1 MPNIRGGKSYKKS
14 KGKTKFGEDEEVAY
28 LEIAKDQMVGRI
40 LKLLGNLNATVYCQ
54 DNKQRICKICRSIK
68 KSVRFDMGD
77 IVLISLRDCEVS
89 SDELAKGVRGSK
101 GDILDRFHPKQF
113 KQLKDEGINS
123 AIFLTLD
130 SVNEMAQKVEKGD
143 LAGALAVAETA
154 QEDIFDR
161 SGTKEDGESEESEV
175 DLEAPQ
181 NTVQQAG
188 KKEAIVVDKRNKV
201 SNRVEKKDDDYIDID
216 DI

>member
-14 KGKTKFGEDEEVAY
+14 KGKTKFGEDDEVAF
-28 LEIAKDQMVGRI
+28 LEISKDQMVGRV
-40 LKLLGNLNATVYCQ
+40 LKLLGNLNATIYCQ
-54 DNKQRICKICRSIK
+54 DNKQRVCKICRSIK
-68 KSVRFDMGD
+68 KSVRFEVGD

-89 SDELAKGVRGSK
+89 NDELAKGIRGSR
-101 GDILDRFHPKQF
+101 GDILDKFHPKQF
-113 KQLKDEGINS
+113 KELKDDGINS

-130 SVNEMAQKVEKGD
+130 SVNQMALKVENGD
-143 LAGALAVAETA
+143 LAGALAVAENA

-161 SGTKEDGESEESEV
+161 TGQKDDESEESEI

-181 NTVQQAG
+181 NVILQAG
-188 KKEAIVVDKRNKV
+188 KVDKRNKV
-201 SNRVEKKDDDYIDID
+201 SKRVEKKDEEINID

>member
-54 DNKQRICKICRSIK
+54 DNKQRLCKICRSIK
-68 KSVRFDMGD
+68 KSVRFDVGD
-77 IVLISLRDCEVS
+77 VVLISLRDCEVS
-89 SDELAKGVRGSK
+89 TAELAKGVRGDK

-113 KQLKDEGINS
+113 KELKEEGINP
-123 AIFLTLD
+123 AIFLTLS
-130 SVNEMAQKVEKGD
+130 SVNEMAIKVVNGD
-143 LAGALAVAETA
+143 LAGALALAETA
-154 QEDIFDR
+154 EEDIFDR
-161 SGTKEDGESEESEV
+161 SGTKAEDDESEESEV

-181 NTVQQAG
+181 NVILQAG
-188 KKEAIVVDKRNKV
+188 KVVDKRDKV
-201 SNRVEKKDDDYIDID
+201 SKRVEKKDTDDINID

>member
-14 KGKTKFGEDEEVAY
+14 KGKTKFDDDDQVAY

-40 LKLLGNLNATVYCQ
+40 LRLLGNLNATIYCQ

-68 KSVRFDMGD
+68 KSVRFEVGD
-77 IVLISLRDCEVS
+77 VVLISLRDCEVS
-89 SDELAKGVRGSK
+89 TAELEKGVRGSK
-101 GDILDRFHPKQF
+101 GDILDKFHPKQF
-113 KQLKDEGINS
+113 KELKDTGVNL

-130 SVNEMAQKVEKGD
+130 SVNEMAVRVEKGD
-143 LAGALAVAETA
+143 LEGALALAETA

-161 SGTKEDGESEESEV
+161 TDAKAEESEESEL
-175 DLEAPQ
+175 DMETPQ
-181 NTVQQAG
+181 NTILQAG
-188 KKEAIVVDKRNKV
+188 KVDKPHKV
-201 SNRVEKKDDDYIDID
+201 FKRVEATDEINID

>member
-77 IVLISLRDCEVS
+77 VVLISLRDCEV
-89 SDELAKGVRGSK
+89 
-101 GDILDRFHPKQF
+101 
-113 KQLKDEGINS
+113 
-123 AIFLTLD
+123 
-130 SVNEMAQKVEKGD
+130 
-143 LAGALAVAETA
+143 
-154 QEDIFDR
+154 
-161 SGTKEDGESEESEV
+161 
-175 DLEAPQ
+175 
-181 NTVQQAG
+181 
-188 KKEAIVVDKRNKV
+188 
-201 SNRVEKKDDDYIDID
+201 
-216 DI
+216 